1 MNQKE
6 LIHLYYSLLDIE
18 EELHS
23 NAFPQDKI
31 LQITKNLKEEIINK
45 IDDAPLK

>member
-18 EELHS
+18 EELHE
-23 NAFPQDKI
+23 NPFPQDKI
-31 LQITKNLKEEIINK
+31 LQITKNLKEGIINK

>member
-18 EELHS
+18 EELYA

-31 LQITKNLKEEIINK
+31 LKILKELKEGIINK
-45 IDDAPLK
+45 IDDAPQK

>member
-1 MNQKE
+1 MNQKD

-18 EELHS
+18 EELHT

-31 LQITKNLKEEIINK
+31 LLITEELKEKIINR
-45 IDDAPLK
+45 IDDAPIK

>member
-18 EELHS
+18 EELYS

-31 LQITKNLKEEIINK
+31 LKILKELKEGIINK
-45 IDDAPLK
+45 IDDAPQK

>member
-18 EELHS
+18 EELHE
-23 NAFPQDKI
+23 NPFPQDKI
-31 LQITKNLKEEIINK
+31 LQITKELKEKLINR

>member
-6 LIHLYYSLLDIE
+6 FIHLYYGLLDIE
-18 EELHS
+18 EELHE
-23 NAFPQDKI
+23 NPFPQDKI
-31 LQITKNLKEEIINK
+31 LQITKNLKENIINK

>member
-1 MNQKE
+1 MNQKD

-18 EELHS
+18 EELYS

-31 LQITKNLKEEIINK
+31 LKILKELKEGIINK
-45 IDDAPLK
+45 IDDAPIK

>member
-1 MNQKE
+1 MNQKD
-6 LIHLYYSLLDIE
+6 LIHLYYGLLDIE

-23 NAFPQDKI
+23 NPFPQDKI
-31 LQITKNLKEEIINK
+31 LQITKNLKEGIINK